1 MEHLERQRPGIISN
15 VEHYYA
21 STPLTYRDFTAT
33 PEGAVYGFAHS
44 INDPLYNI
52 VAARTKVPNLLLTGQ
67 NINTHGILGVI
78 ISALLTCS
86 ELIGKAKLIEQ
97 IKEIN
102 ENNEQKI

>member
-1 MEHLERQRPGIISN
+1 M
-15 VEHYYA
+15 A
-21 STPLTYRDFTAT
+21 
-33 PEGAVYGFAHS
+33 
-44 INDPLYNI
+44 
-52 VAARTKVPNLLLTGQ
+52 
-67 NINTHGILGVI
+67 HGILGVI